1 MGDYPRLASFD
12 LDTERFCAR
21 ILKMNPNPL
30 ENKMSHPDPLY
41 DMDNSYDND
50 EWIDIDDGMIDVE
63 SFGEMIEDFHEDDYY
78 DDSMDGDFD
87 SAMRDAGFGTDED
100 YGYYGEDY

>member
-1 MGDYPRLASFD
+1 MNDNPRLGFFD
-12 LDTERFCAR
+12 VDPKKFSAMMNEL
-21 ILKMNPNPL
+21 LK
-30 ENKMSHPDPLY
+30 EGVV
-41 DMDNSYDND
+41 DMANYHDD
-50 EWIDIDDGMIDVE
+50 EWNDIDDGMIDVE
-63 SFGEMIEDFHEDDYY
+63 SFGEMIEDDYY

>member
-1 MGDYPRLASFD
+1 MNDNPRLCFFD
-12 LDTERFCAR
+12 IDTDRFSAMMDEL
-21 ILKMNPNPL
+21 LKKGTI
-30 ENKMSHPDPLY
+30 EMSHPDPLY
-41 DMDNSYDND
+41 DIDNSYDND
-50 EWIDIDDGMIDVE
+50 EWIDIDDGTIDVE

-87 SAMRDAGFGTDED
+87 TAMRDAGFGTDED